1 MQLDK
6 KHPHKESLLNKV
18 ILQLYNEESLS
29 LDDKKIISTD
39 ATCKKF
45 LKDGTTTKNALD
57 KIEKEPSI
65 RSIKNILEFAK
76 KAIDNDESN

>member
-6 KHPHKESLLNKV
+6 KHPRKESLLNKV

-39 ATCKKF
+39 TTCKKF

-65 RSIKNILEFAK
+65 RSIKNILDFAK